1 MNDILDMAKATGA
14 GTIGIG
20 TWYVEVISQ
29 LLQLGI
35 STACFAYLVAKIFFL
50 IKNKGK

>member
-1 MNDILDMAKATGA
+1 VLDMAKATGV
-14 GTIGIG
+14 GTIGVG
-20 TWYVEVISQ
+20 TWYVEIFSQ

-35 STACFAYLVAKIFFL
+35 STACFVYLITKVFFL

>member
-1 MNDILDMAKATGA
+1 MSDILDIAKATGGA
-14 GTIGIG
+14 GTVGVG
-20 TWYVEVISQ
+20 TWYVEISQ

-35 STACFAYLVAKIFFL
+35 SIACFVYLVTKVFFL

>member
-1 MNDILDMAKATGA
+1 MSDILDIAKATGA

-35 STACFAYLVAKIFFL
+35 STACFVYLITKVFFL